1 MDTVIGSI
9 TVILILL
16 VFSAL
21 FSGSETAITATGRAK
36 LITLKEQNRSYQ
48 SVFSWLLEDRQEALT
63 TILIGNNL
71 VNIAASSIATTLAM
85 VFFKKHGAF
94 LATAVMTVLIV
105 IFGEIL
111 PKSIA
116 MVKSERTL
124 FLTIHIIRTVKIL
137 LTPFVWLIR
146 WIVSSI
152 GKLLGV
158 DLSLQSSF
166 VTREEIEQ
174 VVTIGEASGALE
186 EAERKMIHGIISFE
200 DTRVSEVMVP
210 RIDMDVLDGQVTIEE
225 LQDHLQEH
233 GHSRIPL
240 YEDSLD
246 NIIGILYVK
255 DLISRLYSGETDV
268 KVADFKREAL
278 FVPETMKIPDLFNIM
293 RGKRVHIAVVVDEYG
308 GTAGIITLEDLLEE
322 IVGEIQDE
330 YDHEPPQIEK
340 IDDDTY
346 RAQGSTDLEDLS
358 EFLDYPFES
367 EDVES
372 LGGFITDLSGD
383 FPVSGSVLSYG
394 PWEFTV
400 LDVSD
405 HRVLEVEIKK
415 VRGKEE
421 DDYDE

>member
-1 MDTVIGSI
+1 MGSI
-9 TVILILL
+9 TVVIVLLI
-16 VFSAL
+16 FSAI
-21 FSGSETAITATGRAK
+21 FSGSETAITATSRAK
-36 LITLKEQNRSYQ
+36 LITLKEQNRSFQ
-48 SVFSWLLEDRQEALT
+48 GVFAWLLDDRQEALT
-63 TILIGNNL
+63 TILIANNL
-71 VNIAASSIATTLAM
+71 VNIAASSFATTLA
-85 VFFKKHGAF
+85 VAFFKQHGVF
-94 LATAVMTVLIV
+94 LVVAVMTLLIV

-111 PKSIA
+111 PKSFA

-124 FLTIHIIRTVKIL
+124 FLTIHLIRIVKVT
-137 LTPFVWLIR
+137 LTPFVWIIGG
-146 WIVSSI
+146 IVSFM
-152 GKLLGV
+152 GKIFKV

-186 EAERKMIHGIISFE
+186 EAERRMIHGIISFE

-210 RIDMDVLDGQVTIEE
+210 RIDMDVVDSEVTIAEM
-225 LQDHLQEH
+225 QSHLQEH
-233 GHSRIPL
+233 GHSRIPV

-246 NIIGILYVK
+246 NIIGILYIK
-255 DLISRLYSGETDV
+255 DLISRLYSGETNV
-268 KVADFKREAL
+268 KVAELKRDAL

-293 RGKRVHIAVVVDEYG
+293 KSRRVHMAIVVDEYG

-340 IDDDTY
+340 IDDNTY
-346 RAQGSTDLEDLS
+346 RAQGSMDLEDLS
-358 EFLDYPFES
+358 EVLDFPFES

-383 FPVSGSVLSYG
+383 FPDPGSVLSYG

-400 LDVSD
+400 LDVTD

-415 VRGKEE
+415 VLDRGE
-421 DDYDE
+421 DAYDE

>member
-1 MDTVIGSI
+1 MSTIMGSI
-9 TVILILL
+9 TVVIVLLI
-16 VFSAL
+16 FSAI
-21 FSGSETAITATGRAK
+21 FSGSETAITATSRAK
-36 LITLKEQNRSYQ
+36 LITLKEQNRSFQ
-48 SVFSWLLEDRQEALT
+48 GVFAWLLDDRQEALT
-63 TILIGNNL
+63 TILIANNL
-71 VNIAASSIATTLAM
+71 VNIAASSFATTLA
-85 VFFKKHGAF
+85 VAFFKQHGVF
-94 LATAVMTVLIV
+94 LVVAVMTLLIV

-111 PKSIA
+111 PKSFA

-124 FLTIHIIRTVKIL
+124 FLTIHLIRIVKVT
-137 LTPFVWLIR
+137 LTPFVWIIGG
-146 WIVSSI
+146 IVSFM
-152 GKLLGV
+152 GKIFKV

-186 EAERKMIHGIISFE
+186 EAERRMIHGIISFE

-210 RIDMDVLDGQVTIEE
+210 RIDMDVVDSEVTIAEM
-225 LQDHLQEH
+225 QSHLQEH
-233 GHSRIPL
+233 GHSRIPV

-246 NIIGILYVK
+246 NIIGILYIK
-255 DLISRLYSGETDV
+255 DLISRLYSGETNV
-268 KVADFKREAL
+268 KVAELKRDAL

-293 RGKRVHIAVVVDEYG
+293 KSRRVHMAIVVDEYG

-340 IDDDTY
+340 IDDNTY
-346 RAQGSTDLEDLS
+346 RAQGSMDLEDLS
-358 EFLDYPFES
+358 EVLDFPFES

-383 FPVSGSVLSYG
+383 FPDPGSVLSYG

-400 LDVSD
+400 LDVTD

-415 VRGKEE
+415 VLDRGE
-421 DDYDE
+421 DAYDE